1 MISRDYTPEA
11 RLAQHHKDV
20 RLILNEAAKGRIGL
34 PLTEAHELI
43 LTSAEE
49 LGHAESDNSALIE
62 AYRNDSVVKP

>member
-1 MISRDYTPEA
+1 MITREFAPEA

-20 RLILNEAAKGRIGL
+20 RLILNEAAKSQLGL
-34 PLTEAHELI
+34 PLTEAHERI

-62 AYRNDSVVKP
+62 AYRK